1 MTEPLDDADT
11 DESPGLARAGVV
23 SGLAGALLLLV
34 AAVAFWAG
42 GPPYAQ
48 HTVAAVVYAA
58 GLLAGLV
65 AAVLV
70 YMSWT
75 HRTPRPPE
83 AARGIPVALTA
94 LVLVCACAV
103 IALGNAAPGGVQ
115 IVLMAVTAVV
125 LAVAALL
132 ARRAA

>member
-11 DESPGLARAGVV
+11 DESPGLARTGRLT
-23 SGLAGALLLLV
+23 GLGGALLLLV

-42 GPPYAQ
+42 GAPYGRN
-48 HTVAAVVYAA
+48 TVAAVVYAA
-58 GLLAGLV
+58 GLLVGLV
-65 AAVLV
+65 AAVLL

-75 HRTPRPPE
+75 QRTPRAPE
-83 AARGIPVALTA
+83 AGRGIAAALTA
-94 LVLVCACAV
+94 LLLVCACAV
-103 IALGNAAPGGVQ
+103 IALGNAASGGVQ

-132 ARRAA
+132 AR